1 MVLIAIRLMRRVI
14 DRALEHFGSVRVIN
28 SIGNHDTL
36 SSRVLS
42 IALAEGLNAPS
53 AEDMF
58 GAMFA
63 EMPSHLVE
71 QLEEATPGR

>member
-1 MVLIAIRLMRRVI
+1 MLGARMLGRLRIYLSERGRWDEEWQARI
-14 DRALEHFGSVRVIN
+14 EHQATSEIERA
-28 SIGNHDTL
+28 
-36 SSRVLS
+36 
-42 IALAEGLNAPS
+42 IALAESLSAPS

-71 QLEEATPGR
+71 QLEEATSRR